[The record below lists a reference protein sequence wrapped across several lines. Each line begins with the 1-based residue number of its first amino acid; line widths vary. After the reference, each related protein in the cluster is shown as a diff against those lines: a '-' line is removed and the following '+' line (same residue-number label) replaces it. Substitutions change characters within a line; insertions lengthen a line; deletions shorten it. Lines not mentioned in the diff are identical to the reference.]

1 MCTKCQMFKW
11 ISCNFCHR
19 TIIIFIAVGTKLI
32 PAVKC
37 LKLTSCI
44 FLSQCK
50 LYCHNFED
58 CYEVI
63 LTTQLMQERHDNTFA
78 TFGTYY
84 LLPRP
89 HKHFKI
95 DFTPKLSSQ
104 QHIQYESNLINIF
117 HNFVSIFGGSW
128 RSVC

>member
-19 TIIIFIAVGTKLI
+19 TIIIFITVGTKFI

-37 LKLTSCI
+37 LKLTSCN

-50 LYCHNFED
+50 LYFHNFED
-58 CYEVI
+58 CYKVI
-63 LTTQLMQERHDNTFA
+63 LTTQLMQERYDNTFA

-84 LLPRP
+84 LLPWP
-89 HKHFKI
+89 HKHFKSRGTEI
-95 DFTPKLSSQ
+95 SVNADLITVETYVQ
-104 QHIQYESNLINIF
+104 QGETI
-117 HNFVSIFGGSW
+117 
-128 RSVC
+128 